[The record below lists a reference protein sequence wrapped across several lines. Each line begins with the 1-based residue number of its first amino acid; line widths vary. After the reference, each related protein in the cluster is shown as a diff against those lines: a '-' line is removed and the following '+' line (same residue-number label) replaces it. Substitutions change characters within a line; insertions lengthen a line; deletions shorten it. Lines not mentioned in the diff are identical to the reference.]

1 MLIFPI
7 DGGGSCQIA
16 LTTEAQ
22 PTPSTKWSV
31 IHSIMGGCPTNTTD
45 GNLSE
50 TDAETVDPST
60 FQYTVPSDFAPGT
73 YTLGVTWFNRVGNR
87 EMYMF
92 CAPVTLTGGSGKKR
106 GVEVRK
112 AASRSKKG
120 WFNKRA
126 NYPDLFKYV
135 LLNLLLFPPF
145 HFQHGRDANPFH
157 SEQTSVPSATAAA
170 PPHRLI

>member
-1 MLIFPI
+1 
-7 DGGGSCQIA
+7 
-16 LTTEAQ
+16 
-22 PTPSTKWSV
+22 
-31 IHSIMGGCPTNTTD
+31 MGGCPTNTTD

-50 TDAETVDPST
+50 TDAETTDPST
-60 FQYTVPSDFAPGT
+60 FQYTVPSDFAPGD

-112 AASRSKKG
+112 AASRSKEG
-120 WFNKRA
+120 WVNKRA

-135 LLNLLLFPPF
+135 LLQSSPFPLFTLNMAEALTFSTQSKHWFCKQRLRHRPLHRSPLPRRKFPF
-145 HFQHGRDANPFH
+145 L
-157 SEQTSVPSATAAA
+157 SPSRYQD
-170 PPHRLI
+170 HH